1 MQTIYVYGAKRDCSI
16 CVPAP
21 SSEETASWL
30 EAALQR
36 KYRDQVRVQYID
48 YTHPL
53 TEQDRRWAREI
64 VEQERW
70 VPLVVMDDEII
81 AEGEPRLTQIESKL
95 AEKGIMPSTK

>member
-1 MQTIYVYGAKRDCSI
+1 MNELQTIYVYGAKRDCSI

-21 SSEETASWL
+21 SSEETARWL

-53 TEQDRRWAREI
+53 RAGSEMGTRDCGARAMGS
-64 VEQERW
+64 
-70 VPLVVMDDEII
+70 PCCD
-81 AEGEPRLTQIESKL
+81 G
-95 AEKGIMPSTK
+95 